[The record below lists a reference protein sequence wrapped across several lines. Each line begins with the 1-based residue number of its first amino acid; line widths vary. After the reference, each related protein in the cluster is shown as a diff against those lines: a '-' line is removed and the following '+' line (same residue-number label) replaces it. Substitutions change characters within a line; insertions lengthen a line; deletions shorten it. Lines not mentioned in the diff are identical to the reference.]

1 MIAGTDSN
9 STREAIELTLHAKQA
24 GADGALLLSPYYN
37 KPTQEGIYAHYAAI
51 AEATRFPL
59 VIYNI
64 PGRTASNIAPEIIA
78 RLARLEHIVGVKE
91 SSGSL
96 DQMTHVIAKCP
107 SGFCRAL
114 WRRRAHASA
123 ALDRGQGRRL
133 GRSRTWHP
141 ARSATSCA
149 ASRAVTSRAPRR
161 SITRCFPFDVLF
173 CETNPI
179 PVKAAASEL
188 GWCGPEMRL
197 PADTHH
203 RRESRAP
210 EDRAQGPGHP
220 AMTSAFSSGSSSGM
234 ATGVMVV
241 GAQGRMGLEVRAAL
255 AAEPRLRFAGALE
268 RPGQPE
274 IGQMLAPGVVLQDD
288 PKRALSGCGVAID
301 FSVPICDAC
310 EPASRGRRRCR
321 LRDRDDGLRRG
332 GPARNRARSPSG
344 SPYSTPPTSRSP

>member
-1 MIAGTDSN
+1 MFEGIHTALITPFRAGQVDEEALRAHVERQIEAGVDGVIPCGSTGESATLSHLEHRRVVEIVVETARGRIAVIAGTGSN

-107 SGFCRAL
+107 SDFAVLSGDDGLTLAL
-114 WRRRAHASA
+114 LSIGGKGVVSVVSN
-123 ALDRGQGRRL
+123 L
-133 GRSRTWHP
+133 
-141 ARSATSCA
+141 
-149 ASRAVTSRAPRR
+149 APRQVCDLVR
-161 SITRCFPFDVLF
+161 RFQSGDVAGAQAIHYSLLPLVDVLF

-188 GWCGPEMRL
+188 GWCSPEMRL
-197 PADTHH
+197 PLTRITDAN
-203 RRESRAP
+203 
-210 EDRAQGPGHP
+210 
-220 AMTSAFSSGSSSGM
+220 
-234 ATGVMVV
+234 
-241 GAQGRMGLEVRAAL
+241 
-255 AAEPRLRFAGALE
+255 LE
-268 RPGQPE
+268 RLKIVLKDLE
-274 IGQMLAPGVVLQDD
+274 I
-288 PKRALSGCGVAID
+288 
-301 FSVPICDAC
+301 
-310 EPASRGRRRCR
+310 
-321 LRDRDDGLRRG
+321 LR
-332 GPARNRARSPSG
+332 
-344 SPYSTPPTSRSP
+344 